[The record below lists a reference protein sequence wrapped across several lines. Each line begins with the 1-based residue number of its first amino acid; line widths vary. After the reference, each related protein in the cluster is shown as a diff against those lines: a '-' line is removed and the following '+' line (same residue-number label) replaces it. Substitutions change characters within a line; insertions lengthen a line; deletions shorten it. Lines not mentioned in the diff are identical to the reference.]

1 MVHIISANEVYSV
14 EVAAKL
20 RWWDG
25 STIMVVVLR
34 HYYAKQRQMS
44 GVESLFFCAF
54 VYLRRESAVFQQS
67 GSFSISSLK
76 IRSSKSKQN
85 RLGPKTSARIS
96 VA

>member
-14 EVAAKL
+14 EVAKL
-20 RWWDG
+20 RWYG
-25 STIMVVVLR
+25 VVPTIMVVLR